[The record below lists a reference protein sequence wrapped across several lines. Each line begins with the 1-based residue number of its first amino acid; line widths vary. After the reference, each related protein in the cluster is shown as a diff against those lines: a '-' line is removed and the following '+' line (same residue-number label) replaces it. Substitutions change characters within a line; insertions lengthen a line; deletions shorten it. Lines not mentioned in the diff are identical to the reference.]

1 MKTLHGSVVAAVTAR
16 ITTYATTTYAT
27 TTFDPREPSRAPRV
41 LNFTVLAFVAI
52 FSLAAAAY
60 PGGTHFDHASVGHDL
75 WLNTMCDV
83 TRGVALDG
91 LPNALGC
98 TLASIAMIVLAAG
111 LGVTFALLPRL
122 FGTRRRTALA
132 VRALGTVSAL
142 GAVAVVLLPSDRLGS
157 TLHGVAIVCAG
168 IPGLAAS
175 LLALVAVLHERSS
188 ARAVTV
194 LGGLALCVAAADF
207 ALYVSELVSG
217 GVSQMAVSIL
227 ERLATAL
234 LLGWMLAVA
243 RETAAIQR
251 PRRG

>member
-1 MKTLHGSVVAAVTAR
+1 MTAR
-16 ITTYATTTYAT
+16 ITMPATTTEN
-27 TTFDPREPSRAPRV
+27 PREPSRAPRV
-41 LNFTVLAFVAI
+41 LTFTVLAFVAI

-60 PGGTHFDHASVGHDL
+60 PGGTHFDHASVGHDF

-83 TRGVALDG
+83 TRSFALDG
-91 LPNALGC
+91 RPNSLGS
-98 TLASIAMIVLAAG
+98 TLASLAMIVLAAG

-122 FGTRRRTALA
+122 FGARRRTARA

-142 GAVAVVLLPSDRLGS
+142 GAVAVVLLPSDRFGS
-157 TLHGVAIVCAG
+157 LHGLAIVCAG

-175 LLALVAVLHERSS
+175 LLALVAVLRERRS

-194 LGGLALCVAAADF
+194 LGGLALGVAAVDF
-207 ALYVSELVSG
+207 ALYVSELASG
-217 GVSQMAVSIL
+217 GASQMAVSVL

-234 LLGWMLAVA
+234 LLAWMLAIA

-251 PRRG
+251 PPRG